1 MAVTSFSSLL
11 GFALPTTGDLTG
23 TWGDTVNT
31 GITALVDSAVAG
43 TATASV
49 ASGNWTLTSTQGA
62 TNEARAA
69 ILKPTGSPG
78 VSRNIIAPSQSK
90 AYIVVNQS
98 NAVVVVKGTA
108 TTGVSIVAGATALV
122 AWDGS
127 DFVDVTA
134 IASGLRSATT
144 TVNVSSSAAPTVGQV
159 LTATSGTAAT
169 WQTPSTLTTANSL
182 NSATTTVNVS
192 SSAAPTVGQVLT
204 ATSGTAA
211 TWQPSTDLPLSGGV
225 MTGAINFAAGQTFT
239 GTVSTGKSIAMA
251 MIFGF

>member
-49 ASGNWTLTSTQGA
+49 ASGNWTLTTTQGA

-169 WQTPSTLTTANSL
+169 WQT
-182 NSATTTVNVS
+182 
-192 SSAAPTVGQVLT
+192 
-204 ATSGTAA
+204 
-211 TWQPSTDLPLSGGV
+211 STDLPLSGGV
-225 MTGAINFAAGQTFT
+225 MTGAITFAAGQTFT